1 MGDTPF
7 GFGLPREPER
17 EPGGGESSGSGPGGS
32 GPGGSGPG
40 GSGPGTPGQP
50 TPQDP
55 MAMFGNPQQ
64 FADALRQFADL
75 MSWQG
80 GPVNWDLATNVA
92 RHTVAAQGD
101 ASILAPQAEEVAE
114 ALRLADLWLDDVTP
128 FPSGIR
134 ATKAWSRSEWVEE
147 TLPVWSKLCD
157 PIATKAVE
165 SMSGALTA
173 GTETLDAGAL
183 GAGEADEELR
193 AQLHAMAG
201 PMLGL
206 VRQIGGLVVAS
217 QTGQAV
223 GTLALEVVSSTDVG
237 LPVGPEGTA
246 ALIPANVAAFGAGL
260 SVPAAEVRLFLALRE
275 AAHHR
280 LFAHVPWLRA
290 HLFGA
295 VDEYA
300 KGITVD
306 TAQLKQSLLEIDL
319 TNPEALQE
327 AMAGGTFLRPE
338 ETPQQ
343 KAALARLETA
353 LALVEGWV
361 ATVVEDAAGK
371 RLPATEALAEAVR
384 RRRATGGP
392 AEHTFATLVGLELR
406 PRRLREAA
414 AIWRGLTE
422 QRGAADRDAV
432 WAHPDLLPEQDDF
445 DDPDGFVRG
454 RVELD
459 ISALDDGQGEDPGA
473 TRDGPAAEA
482 GPGGDAAA
490 GDTDSEGSPGT
501 EPPGNG

>member
-7 GFGLPREPER
+7 GFGLPGEPDR
-17 EPGGGESSGSGPGGS
+17 PGGS
-32 GPGGSGPG
+32 GAGGSGGSG
-40 GSGPGTPGQP
+40 GSGDSGSGAGGVPSQPGPP
-50 TPQDP
+50 DP

-80 GPVNWDLATNVA
+80 GPVNWDLAKNVA

-101 ASILAPQAEEVAE
+101 ASILAPQATEVAE
-114 ALRLADLWLDDVTP
+114 ALRLADLWLDDVTT
-128 FPSGIR
+128 FPSGVR
-134 ATKAWSRSEWVEE
+134 ASRAWSRAEWVEA

-157 PIATKAVE
+157 PIAAKAVE
-165 SMSGALTA
+165 TMSGALTA
-173 GTETLDAGAL
+173 GTESL
-183 GAGEADEELR
+183 GGEAVGGEVPDDLR

-201 PMLGL
+201 PMMGM

-246 ALIPANVAAFGAGL
+246 ALIPANVEAFGGGL
-260 SVPAAEVRLFLALRE
+260 SVAAEEVRLFLALRE

-280 LFAHVPWLRA
+280 LFAHVPWLRG

-295 VDEYA
+295 VEEYA

-306 TAQLKQSLLEIDL
+306 TSQLQQSLMEIDL
-319 TNPEALQE
+319 SNPEALQE
-327 AMAGGTFLRPE
+327 ALAGGTFFRPE
-338 ETPQQ
+338 ETPRQ

-361 ATVVEDAAGK
+361 ATVVDDAASK
-371 RLPATEALAEAVR
+371 RLPAVAALAEAVR

-392 AEHTFATLVGLELR
+392 AERTFATLVGLELR

-414 AIWRGLTE
+414 NIWRGLTDA
-422 QRGAADRDAV
+422 RGPAGRDAV
-432 WAHPDLLPEQDDF
+432 WAHPDLLPDTEDF

-454 RVELD
+454 RSELD
-459 ISALDDGQGEDPGA
+459 TSDLDSAIDDALGSG
-473 TRDGPAAEA
+473 RDDSGSGPDA
-482 GPGGDAAA
+482 GPGGGPDAGPGGGPDA
-490 GDTDSEGSPGT
+490 GPPSG
-501 EPPGNG
+501 EPPDKP